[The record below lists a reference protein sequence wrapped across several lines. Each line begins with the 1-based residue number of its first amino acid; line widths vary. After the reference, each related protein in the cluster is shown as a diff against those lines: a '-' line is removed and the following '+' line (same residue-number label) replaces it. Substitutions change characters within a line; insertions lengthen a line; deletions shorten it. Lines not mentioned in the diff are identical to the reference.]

1 MAVLLVALGL
11 FIHLRFTS
19 QLDKTIDEGLKT
31 HADDVGTLLAEDRS
45 ALAKRPQR
53 ALDDEERF
61 AEILTPDGKIVA
73 RTTHAAHP
81 PLFSRADL
89 ARASAR
95 PTYFKRTGVPVFEG
109 PARLL
114 LQPFDLRGRR
124 LLVLVGASLDDRNAA
139 VDNLRTLTLIGG
151 AVALLLASLA
161 GYGMVAASLRPVE
174 AMRRRAAA
182 ISAAEPDQ
190 RLPVPPADDELAR
203 LGDTLNEM
211 IARLEAAL
219 EKERTFVDDASHELR
234 TPLALLRTELEVA
247 LKYERSPEQLRAA
260 MSSVIEE
267 VDRLV
272 QLAADLLVLA
282 RSGKG
287 RLDIKQ
293 QPVAIDELLETVRER
308 FAARAASAGRALV
321 VQPPPG
327 RPVYVEGDQP
337 RLEQALTNLVD
348 NAMRHGAGEIRLS
361 AREHEDRVEL
371 HVEDE
376 GPGFTP
382 GFIERAFERF
392 SRADS
397 ARGSGGTGLGLAI
410 VEAIARAHDG
420 WARAANRPDGGADVW
435 LDLPARGSRT
445 DPSRAK

>member
-11 FIHLRFTS
+11 FVQLRFKS
-19 QLDKTIDEGLKT
+19 HLDRAIDENLKT
-31 HADDVGTLLAEDRS
+31 HADDAAALLTNDRR
-45 ALAKRPQR
+45 ALTRPATR
-53 ALDDEERF
+53 GLDDEESF
-61 AEILTPDGKIVA
+61 AEVMTPDGTIVA
-73 RTTHAAHP
+73 KASNVVHD
-81 PLFSRADL
+81 PLFSPADL
-89 ARASAR
+89 KRAAAG
-95 PTYFKRTGVPVFEG
+95 PTYFNTSAVPVFEG

-114 LQPFDLRGRR
+114 AQPFQDNGRR
-124 LLVLVGASLDDRNAA
+124 LVVLVGASLDDRNVAL
-139 VDNLRTLTLIGG
+139 DNLRTLLLIGG
-151 AVALLLASLA
+151 SAALLLASLV
-161 GYGMVAASLRPVE
+161 GYGMATASLRPVE

-190 RLPVPPADDELAR
+190 RLPVPAAQDELAR
-203 LGDTLNEM
+203 LGDTLNQM
-211 IARLEAAL
+211 LARLEAAL

-247 LKYERSPEQLRAA
+247 LKYERSSDELRAA
-260 MSSVIEE
+260 MGSAIEE

-287 RLDIKQ
+287 RLDLEL
-293 QPVAIDELLETVRER
+293 QPVDVSELLAGVRER
-308 FAARAASAGRALV
+308 FAPRAAKAGRKLV
-321 VQPPPG
+321 VEPAEGLQ
-327 RPVYVEGDQP
+327 VEGDQL

-348 NAMRHGAGEIRLS
+348 NAMRHGAGEIRL
-361 AREHEDRVEL
+361 AACRVGEQVEV
-371 HVEDE
+371 HVRDD

-382 GFIERAFERF
+382 EFIEHAFERF

-420 WARAANRPDGGADVW
+420 RARAANRPEGGADVW
-435 LDLPARGSRT
+435 LELPAHST
-445 DPSRAK
+445 